1 MESPVYEWLQPSA
14 EPVSKL
20 PTVNAMS
27 QDLGA
32 VRVSWGGER
41 AVDWPGV
48 YTVQEQLS
56 SKSHLVSNLIPS
68 TVYTLHHAVYTEQ
81 LCLPCVVSH
90 LVLQPL
96 IWWDHKLQSTS
107 LFTVSAEGCDHL

>member
-41 AVDWPGV
+41 VVDWP
-48 YTVQEQLS
+48 VQEQLS

-81 LCLPCVVSH
+81 CRGAVSAVCSVPPCPAASH
-90 LVLQPL
+90 LVGSQ
-96 IWWDHKLQSTS
+96 I
-107 LFTVSAEGCDHL
+107 TVH